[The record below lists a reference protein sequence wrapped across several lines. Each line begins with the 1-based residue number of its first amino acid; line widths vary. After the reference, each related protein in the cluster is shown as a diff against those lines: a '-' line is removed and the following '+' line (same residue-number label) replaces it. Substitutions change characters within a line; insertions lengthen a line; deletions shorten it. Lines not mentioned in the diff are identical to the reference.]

1 MNRIAERKAAST
13 RPLPPG
19 TEPFSAKIASE
30 LLRLARGGTEL
41 SLVCAALRKRKT
53 LAQRLGE
60 AAVARLEAVLHETLR
75 GGCLGECDSMDS
87 LCPGRYALLLPGVGL
102 FRARLLA
109 ERMQDDFAARAGAGG
124 KGLDISCAL
133 SIACVSQ
140 ADKACAAQ
148 LLSRAQAGLDHALAQ
163 KNAHIFQEAH
173 TALDAHA
180 ALVHPNEKRFL
191 FFGGE

>member
-1 MNRIAERKAAST
+1 M
-13 RPLPPG
+13 
-19 TEPFSAKIASE
+19 
-30 LLRLARGGTEL
+30 RLARGGTEL

-60 AAVARLEAVLHETLR
+60 AAVARLEAVLHDTLR
-75 GGCLGECDSMDS
+75 GCLGECDSMDR

-109 ERMQDDFAARAGAGG
+109 ERMQNDFAARAGAGG
-124 KGLDISCAL
+124 NGPDISCAL

-140 ADKACAAQ
+140 ADKTCAAE
-148 LLSRAQAGLDHALAQ
+148 LLSRAQAGLEHALGQ
-163 KNAHIFQEAH
+163 KNAHIFQEAR

>member
-1 MNRIAERKAAST
+1 M
-13 RPLPPG
+13 
-19 TEPFSAKIASE
+19 
-30 LLRLARGGTEL
+30 RLARGGAEL

-53 LAQRLGE
+53 LARRLGE
-60 AAVARLEAVLHETLR
+60 AAVARLEAVLHDTLR
-75 GGCLGECDSMDS
+75 GCLGECDSMDR

-109 ERMQDDFAARAGAGG
+109 ERMQNDFAARAGAGG
-124 KGLDISCAL
+124 NDPDISCAL

-140 ADKACAAQ
+140 ADKTCAAE
-148 LLSRAQAGLDHALAQ
+148 LLSRAQAGLEHALGQ
-163 KNAHIFQEAH
+163 KNAHIFQEARA
-173 TALDAHA
+173 ALDAHA